1 MNRLVQFDLVVGLPK
16 IKFTQH
22 EICDACARGKQT
34 RSLFRPKHVVSTS
47 KPFDLV
53 HMDLFG
59 PTRTLSL
66 NGKRFGLVLV
76 DDYSRFMWVFF
87 IFHKNEAFDKFLLFY
102 RRVQTIHGTKVVSIQ
117 TDHGGEFENNSFDE
131 FCDEQGI
138 KHQYSSPRTPE

>member
-1 MNRLVQFDLVVGLPK
+1 MTWQWHRKLGQTNFFVLNRLVQFDLVVGLPK

-34 RSLFRPKHVVSTS
+34 RSSFKPKHIVSTT
-47 KPFDLV
+47 KLFDLV

-76 DDYSRFMWVFF
+76 DDYSRF
-87 IFHKNEAFDKFLLFY
+87 
-102 RRVQTIHGTKVVSIQ
+102 S
-117 TDHGGEFENNSFDE
+117 
-131 FCDEQGI
+131 
-138 KHQYSSPRTPE
+138 